1 MHLGPHFELLSF
13 DPARVLDLHSLVM
26 QNIL

>member
-13 DPARVLDLHSLVM
+13 DPSQDLDLHSLVM